1 MSVRRLN
8 ADKENYPPGCTPE
21 IHPFNLCSEKSEKST
36 VEADLETHLYDQ
48 CSWQPVQSSGL
59 INPNLDA
66 LHVPDHQTEIA
77 PFDQCSGQPVQSS
90 GLIYTML
97 DAVARNNDD
106 GTLSGSADD
115 HSSVHKVSRKRG
127 RNVPL
132 WSRMKR
138 KLVRQHGQTY
148 STAGGRIV
156 AAKKQLK
163 ATTWL

>member
-8 ADKENYPPGCTPE
+8 ADKENCPPGCTPE

-48 CSWQPVQSSGL
+48 CSRQPVQSSGL

-106 GTLSGSADD
+106 GTLRAGCST
-115 HSSVHKVSRKRG
+115 RR
-127 RNVPL
+127 L
-132 WSRMKR
+132 T
-138 KLVRQHGQTY
+138 HGLTNQRLT
-148 STAGGRIV
+148 
-156 AAKKQLK
+156 
-163 ATTWL
+163 